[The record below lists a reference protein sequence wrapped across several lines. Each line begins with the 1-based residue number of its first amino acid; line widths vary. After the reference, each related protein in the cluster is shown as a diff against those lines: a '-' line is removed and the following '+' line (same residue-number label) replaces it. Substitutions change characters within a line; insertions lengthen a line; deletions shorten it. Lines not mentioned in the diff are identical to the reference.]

1 MTEYAVFR
9 ATPGEHWQEVAR
21 LQANSAEQAI
31 RAAFKSL
38 GGEEI
43 RLAATPTR
51 SWTVLEGKREI
62 QERLVFH
69 DAPQPQAA
77 PTDEPVS

>member
-31 RAAFKSL
+31 RAAFKQL

-51 SWTVLEGKREI
+51 SWTVLEGRREV
-62 QERLVFH
+62 QERLVF
-69 DAPQPQAA
+69 DEAPQPRST
-77 PTDEPVS
+77 PIDPEP